1 MKKLTILCPV
11 YNEEV
16 CIPLFIEQVKKIE
29 MQLSGRYVVD
39 IFFSNNASTD
49 STLTVLKKNSEIY
62 NNIFFFTLS
71 KNFGYQNSLQFALKH
86 ITGDI
91 FVIID
96 VDGEDP
102 VVMILEFLDKYEKGY
117 DIVYGKREDRVE
129 NYFIKNLRKL
139 FYRIL
144 KIFSDDEII
153 LDMAEFS
160 LFTNEVRLS
169 ILDENNSFPFIRSAI
184 SRVGYNKVAVSYKR
198 NKRISGKTNYNFLTM
213 LKFAVAGILSATT
226 FPLRLPIYIFPFWLF
241 YVFYVIYNLS
251 IDKRLD
257 NWNLFL
263 IVSIIFI
270 LTILIFSAL
279 YLARTYKNI
288 MSRSSAYIIK
298 NKSKIKQQD

>member
-11 YNEEV
+11 YNEEH
-16 CIPLFIEQVKKIE
+16 CIPLFIERVKNVE
-29 MQLSGRYVVD
+29 RQLSGKYLID

-49 STLTVLKKNSEIY
+49 STLALLKKYSEIY
-62 NNIFFFTLS
+62 DNIYFFTLS
-71 KNFGYQNSLQFALKH
+71 KNFGYQNSLQYALKH
-86 ITGDI
+86 IVGDI

-102 VVMILEFLDKYEKGY
+102 VEMILEFLNKYENGY
-117 DIVYGKREDRVE
+117 DIVYGERADRDE
-129 NYFIKNLRKL
+129 NYFIKSLRKL

-144 KIFSDDEII
+144 KAFSDDEII

-169 ILDENNSFPFIRSAI
+169 ILDENNSFPFIRAAI
-184 SRVGYNKVAVSYKR
+184 SRVGYNKVAISYKR

-226 FPLRLPIYIFPFWLF
+226 YPLRVPFYIFPFWLF
-241 YVFYVIYNLS
+241 YLGYVLYDLS
-251 IDKRLD
+251 IDEKL
-257 NWNLFL
+257 NTWNVFL
-263 IVSIIFI
+263 IISIIFI

-288 MSRSSAYIIK
+288 MNRSGAYIV
-298 NKSKIKQQD
+298 KSKSKTRQQD